1 MEMASRHEMAPV
13 GECRYNFKCPIG
25 KSRYRYLQDAATA
38 AVAMRLVMLSLP
50 LQLLK
55 IGKSRRSPEMIA
67 ACILAVVVVGDAR
80 HLDVRV
86 FIDFMVGVSNLHL

>member
-1 MEMASRHEMAPV
+1 
-13 GECRYNFKCPIG
+13 
-25 KSRYRYLQDAATA
+25 
-38 AVAMRLVMLSLP
+38 MRLVMLSLP

-80 HLDVRV
+80 HLDVRG
-86 FIDFMVGVSNLHL
+86 FIDFMVGVSWSIYLHLHLKGMGVSII